1 MIKLNLPEVDCKI
14 KKEEEKVLIFDRIR
28 KKYLTLTPEEW
39 VRQHL
44 LAFFIDHLK
53 YPKGLISVESGL
65 KYNKQAK
72 RSDIL
77 VHNKAG
83 GYFLLCECK
92 APSVKIDE
100 TTLHQ
105 SMTYAKTLNPNYLVM
120 SNGITH
126 FVFAKDTT
134 SHEWK
139 AIEIFPPYTN

>member
-28 KKYLTLTPEEW
+28 KKYLILTPEEW

-44 LAFFIDHLK
+44 LAFFIDYLK

-65 KYNKQAK
+65 KYNQQAK

-77 VHNKAG
+77 VLNKAG

-100 TTLHQ
+100 STLHQ
-105 SMTYAKTLNPNYLVM
+105 AMVYAKTLNPDFLVL
-120 SNGITH
+120 SNGLTH
-126 FVFAKDTT
+126 FVFGKEAETQQWQPN
-134 SHEWK
+134 EN
-139 AIEIFPPYTN
+139 FPTHIN

>member
-1 MIKLNLPEVDCKI
+1 MFELNLPDADCKI
-14 KKEEEKVLIFDRIR
+14 KKEEGKVLIFDRIR
-28 KKYLTLTPEEW
+28 KKYLVLTPEEW

-77 VHNKAG
+77 VMNKAG

-92 APSVKIDE
+92 APTVKIDE
-100 TTLHQ
+100 NTLQ
-105 SMTYAKTLNPNYLVM
+105 QAMVYAKTLNPDFLVL
-120 SNGITH
+120 SNGLTH
-126 FVFAKDTT
+126 LVFAKEPK
-134 SHEWK
+134 SQQWR
-139 AIEIFPPYTN
+139 AIEIFPKQNY

>member
-65 KYNKQAK
+65 RYNKQAK

-92 APSVKIDE
+92 APSVRIDE
-100 TTLHQ
+100 NTLHQ
-105 SMTYAKTLNPNYLVM
+105 AMVYAKTLNPDFLVL
-120 SNGITH
+120 SNGLTH
-126 FVFAKDTT
+126 FVFGKE
-134 SHEWK
+134 SESQRWQ
-139 AIEIFPPYTN
+139 AIEIFPAHIN